1 MSPKLKH
8 IVPPVYGF
16 ALLAVCLFCAVLS
29 ATYGWSERTRSKSSA
44 ATSVVVALFFVYM
57 AVVFLLQAIRS
68 RQYERVTTS
77 LGFVPL
83 DWKDVPFNDV
93 LRAIFQGRKKMFLSR
108 VVHGEACGTHV
119 YLFNRARDVAW
130 RSEKRTTIVF
140 EQSQT
145 RNSDDV
151 IKRCLS
157 EKGNADL
164 AFHGHWCMIQARHEI
179 KPTALPQWLETVFG
193 ITKRSQVL

>member
-8 IVPPVYGF
+8 IVSVAYGF
-16 ALLAVCLFCAVLS
+16 ALLAVCLFCAVLG
-29 ATYGWSERTRSKSSA
+29 AAYGWSERTRSKSSA
-44 ATSVVVALFFVYM
+44 ATSVIVALFFVYM
-57 AVVFLLQAIRS
+57 AFVFLFQAIRS

-77 LGFVPL
+77 LGFVRL

-93 LRAIFQGRKKMFLSR
+93 LRGIFEGRKKMFLSR

-130 RSEKRTTIVF
+130 WSEKKTTIVF

-151 IKRCLS
+151 DARRLS
-157 EKGNADL
+157 EKGDAEL
-164 AFHGHWCMIQARHEI
+164 AFYGHWCMIQARHEI

-193 ITKRSQVL
+193 ITKHS

>member
-8 IVPPVYGF
+8 IVSVVYGF
-16 ALLAVCLFCAVLS
+16 ALLAVCLFCAVLG
-29 ATYGWSERTRSKSSA
+29 AAYGWSERTRSKSSA
-44 ATSVVVALFFVYM
+44 ATSVVVALFFFYM
-57 AVVFLLQAIRS
+57 AFVFLFQAVRS

-93 LRAIFQGRKKMFLSR
+93 LRGIFQGRKKTFLSR
-108 VVHGEACGTHV
+108 VLHGEACGTHI

-130 RSEKRTTIVF
+130 WSEKKTTIVF

-145 RNSDDV
+145 QNSDDV
-151 IKRCLS
+151 VTRRLS
-157 EKGNADL
+157 EKGDAEL
-164 AFHGHWCMIQARHEI
+164 AFYGHWCMIQARHEI

-193 ITKRSQVL
+193 ITKHS